1 MLEVDIFKISQ
12 IVEQFKSTLPLGG
25 IQYIHG
31 EGDFFRFA
39 CGENED
45 IAIYEKPPLGTSC
58 IYNDTFP
65 KTIDR
70 SIVYGETA
78 IEQLQLDLA
87 KVYVKNT
94 KGVLNGK

>member
-1 MLEVDIFKISQ
+1 MLADINVIGKV
-12 IVEQFKSTLPLGG
+12 VEEFKSSLPTGG
-25 IQYIHG
+25 IQNIHG
-31 EGDFFRFA
+31 DGEFFRFA

-70 SIVYGETA
+70 QALYGESTV
-78 IEQLQLDLA
+78 EQLKSDLA
-87 KVYVKNT
+87 AIYAKNT
-94 KGVLNGK
+94 GKVRYG